1 MMTVWAKKPVL
12 IFRIRASILS
22 AGRALILKSDPGHCK
37 GPPCS
42 QEVLERIGRPRE
54 SLMEYPAS
62 YPLVAG
68 LLLCYF
74 GYPAFRVSVLA
85 FGLAGGACLGYVL
98 GKGLGG
104 TEIGAWLAA
113 AAGALVGTLL
123 LRLFVRTGLFLI
135 GALAGAASAMVI
147 GFTLPGVL
155 VGAVA
160 AALLTL
166 FATRWVLMLSTAL
179 VGAGLAA
186 GSLAG
191 AGTALLEISKPGGL
205 FLFGLFFL
213 TGLAA
218 QVYLTRTRS

>member
-1 MMTVWAKKPVL
+1 M
-12 IFRIRASILS
+12 
-22 AGRALILKSDPGHCK
+22 D
-37 GPPCS
+37 
-42 QEVLERIGRPRE
+42 
-54 SLMEYPAS
+54 YPAS

-85 FGLAGGACLGYVL
+85 FGLVGGACLGYVL
-98 GKGLGG
+98 AKGLGG
-104 TEIGAWLAA
+104 TEIGALLAV

-123 LRLFVRTGLFLI
+123 LRLFVRSGLFLL
-135 GALAGAASAMVI
+135 GAAAGAAAGMVI
-147 GFTLPGVL
+147 GFSLPGVL
-155 VGAVA
+155 AAALA

-179 VGAGLAA
+179 AGAGLAA

-191 AGTALLEISKPGGL
+191 AGTALLENAKPDGL

-213 TGLAA
+213 SGLAA